1 MDFTHKI
8 LTSDAS
14 RAMQIVK
21 HAVVLRTQTVWS
33 VADKEQRMSW
43 ECVCA
48 KAVTALKQ
56 MVHVHV

>member
-1 MDFTHKI
+1 MKI
-8 LTSDAS
+8 A
-14 RAMQIVK
+14 K

-33 VADKEQRMSW
+33 VGDKEQRMSW

-56 MVHVHV
+56 MVHVHA